1 MTWTKEVRRLS
12 TTIIIIELSS
22 ICHTLGLDGLLGG
35 GSGRSPIGPNVSDH
49 LLGEDAV
56 LKDGHRLAAILHH
69 PRDQEKLIK
78 L

>member
-1 MTWTKEVRRLS
+1 MRRLS
-12 TTIIIIELSS
+12 TTIIIELSS

-35 GSGRSPIGPNVSDH
+35 SGRCPIGNVSDH

-69 PRDQEKLIK
+69 PRDQENVNKIVNK
-78 L
+78 TQHSS